1 MRVCRSDYE
10 MNTDHSNRGF
20 KFIGGFLCLDFINT
34 VEGRSSNS
42 HQRKGCVDDYQ
53 IVGEKLANY
62 SDVVAWCRHEQAA
75 LLSTK
80 DARHLIEL
88 AERHPRSAHTVF
100 EKAIGL
106 REALY
111 RVFKAVTNGRRP
123 AQTDVETLN
132 DELKRARAHE
142 KLVFSGETVVT
153 AWDNMSDAL
162 ESPLWPVAR
171 SAAEL
176 LTSGDSSR
184 LRQCVGE
191 DCGWLF
197 VDTSRN
203 GSRQWC
209 DMKDCGNLAKVR
221 RFRERQQEA

>member
-1 MRVCRSDYE
+1 
-10 MNTDHSNRGF
+10 MNTDYSHRGF
-20 KFIGGFLCLDFINT
+20 KFIGGILCLDFINT

-42 HQRKGCVDDYQ
+42 HQRGATGDQYK
-53 IVGEKLANY
+53 IIGEKLRDYYDLVDWA
-62 SDVVAWCRHEQAA
+62 RHEKAA
-75 LLSTK
+75 LLGSK
-80 DARHLIEL
+80 DARRLIRL
-88 AERHPRSAHTVF
+88 AEKHPRLAQRVF
-100 EKAIGL
+100 ENAIRL

-111 RVFKAVTNGRRP
+111 RIFKSAANGHRP
-123 AQTDVETLN
+123 SRADLEKLN
-132 DELKRARAHE
+132 GELRNARAHE
-142 KLVFSGETVVT
+142 QLIFSADAFRTE
-153 AWDNMSDAL
+153 WENMSEAL

-221 RFRERQQEA
+221 RFRERLQEA

>member
-1 MRVCRSDYE
+1 MNADY
-10 MNTDHSNRGF
+10 SARGF
-20 KFIGGFLCLDFINT
+20 KFIGGILCLDFINT
-34 VEGRSSNS
+34 VEGRSSS
-42 HQRKGCVDDYQ
+42 HQRKGGADDYR
-53 IVGEKLANY
+53 IIGEKLANY
-62 SDVVAWCRHEQAA
+62 ADVVAWCRHEQAA

-80 DARHLIEL
+80 DASHLIEL

-111 RVFKAVTNGRRP
+111 RIFKAVANGRRP
-123 AQTDVETLN
+123 NQIDVKTLN

-142 KLVFSGETVVT
+142 NLVFSGEAFVIG
-153 AWDNMSDAL
+153 WDKMSEAL
-162 ESPLWPVAR
+162 ESPLWPVVR

-221 RFRERQQEA
+221 RFRQRQQVA